1 METTIDGG
9 VGGPVIVDG
18 ADGGGRGVARHSDVS
33 IARAARGGRQQD
45 ESGNAS
51 LGGCKRR
58 TRCGRVNPVVQRPVK
73 YFIK

>member
-33 IARAARGGRQQD
+33 IARA
-45 ESGNAS
+45 
-51 LGGCKRR
+51 RR
-58 TRCGRVNPVVQRPVK
+58 AAGDSKTRVATQVWVGVNEGHGALV
-73 YFIK
+73 